1 MLDEV
6 SDFCDSDVKENWSTN
21 PHQQLIY
28 DKTSIDLITLDNV
41 KLSPDVKAKFKNI
54 GVKIPSMREM
64 NTREIL
70 DKYLSKA
77 LGVELKDGRLKQID
91 EAKYVL
97 TLDYTLKMLN
107 IHEHYRCGVPVIIEG
122 ETGVGKSA
130 LVQMLSALWN
140 HSLLDSW
147 NTEKG
152 RIHDLL
158 SKRIGNLSDASCK
171 SREEKADLLTLFEEA
186 AKTDTVQC
194 RIHCQRNLN
203 LDTQTLAKVIE
214 TQTLAKV
221 IETRDSKQGEGGVFG
236 VEQRLGL
243 APRDDV

>member
-1 MLDEV
+1 
-6 SDFCDSDVKENWSTN
+6 
-21 PHQQLIY
+21 
-28 DKTSIDLITLDNV
+28 
-41 KLSPDVKAKFKNI
+41 
-54 GVKIPSMREM
+54 M

-107 IHEHYRCGVPVIIEG
+107 IHERYRCGVPVIIEG
-122 ETGVGKSA
+122 ETGVGKTA
-130 LVQMLSALWN
+130 LVQMLSDLWN

-158 SKRIGNLSDASCK
+158 TKRIGNLSEASRR
-171 SREEKADLLTLFEEA
+171 SREVSVFVACGTLSVYPNKFYCKNKCVQLIDQLSKDKHISCEDMQVLCTSPGSPQLYTHLRQHLLAMRHLPVVSLLVTREKADLLTLFEEA
-186 AKTDTVQC
+186 AKTDNVQVSTYP
-194 RIHCQRNLN
+194 
-203 LDTQTLAKVIE
+203 D
-214 TQTLAKV
+214 
-221 IETRDSKQGEGGVFG
+221 
-236 VEQRLGL
+236 LGL
-243 APRDDV
+243 GGSLLRNVWL

>member
-1 MLDEV
+1 MR
-6 SDFCDSDVKENWSTN
+6 KN
-21 PHQQLIY
+21 
-28 DKTSIDLITLDNV
+28 SII
-41 KLSPDVKAKFKNI
+41 
-54 GVKIPSMREM
+54 REM

-97 TLDYTLKMLN
+97 TLDYTLKMQN
-107 IHEHYRCGVPVIIEG
+107 IHERYRCGVPVIIEG

-171 SREEKADLLTLFEEA
+171 SREVSVFVACGTLSVYPNKFYCKKKCVQLVEQLSEGKYISCEDMQVLCTLPDSTQLNTHLREHLLAMRHLPVVSLLVTREKADLLTLFEEA
-186 AKTDTVQC
+186 AKTDTVQVSTY
-194 RIHCQRNLN
+194 L
-203 LDTQTLAKVIE
+203 
-214 TQTLAKV
+214 
-221 IETRDSKQGEGGVFG
+221 
-236 VEQRLGL
+236 
-243 APRDDV
+243 